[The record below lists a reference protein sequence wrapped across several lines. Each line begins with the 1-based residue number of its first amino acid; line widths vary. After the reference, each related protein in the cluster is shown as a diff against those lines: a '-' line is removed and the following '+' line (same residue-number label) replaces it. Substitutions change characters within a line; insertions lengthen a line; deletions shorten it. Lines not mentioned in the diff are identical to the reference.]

1 MEKSKSRYMHTRFHL
16 QTLISQRIG
25 SFGTVPRAIREK
37 QREFQDESEAR
48 PDEFIRYTYPRLL
61 DESREALGKLLNVPT
76 STVVFVPNA
85 TTGVNTVLRNL
96 VWNEDG
102 KDEILYFST
111 IYGACGLTVRTP
123 PSFGMI
129 SYSFVACSVTTQTCT

>member
-1 MEKSKSRYMHTRFHL
+1 M
-16 QTLISQRIG
+16 
-25 SFGTVPRAIREK
+25 
-37 QREFQDESEAR
+37 
-48 PDEFIRYTYPRLL
+48 
-61 DESREALGKLLNVPT
+61 GKLLNVPT

-111 IYGACGLTVRTP
+111 IYGACGLTASTFQNLDIGLVSMLFMDR
-123 PSFGMI
+123 SIF
-129 SYSFVACSVTTQTCT
+129 SVLSLMDKS